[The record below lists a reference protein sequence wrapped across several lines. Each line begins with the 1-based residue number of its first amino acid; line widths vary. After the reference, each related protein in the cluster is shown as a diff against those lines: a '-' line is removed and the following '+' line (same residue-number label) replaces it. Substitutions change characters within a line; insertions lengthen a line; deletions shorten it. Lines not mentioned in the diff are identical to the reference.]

1 MKALVGFAALAV
13 IMAGSALL
21 TKPPGATPRMATV
34 EVVES
39 QFDSA
44 AVYKFRPGRLALIW
58 SDPELAPEVRRTLVP
73 AADIATCCDLVRRR
87 PNEWFTR

>member
-1 MKALVGFAALAV
+1 MKALAGLAALAV

-39 QFDSA
+39 QFDEA
-44 AVYKFRPGRLALIW
+44 PPYIDF
-58 SDPELAPEVRRTLVP
+58 DPNDWR
-73 AADIATCCDLVRRR
+73 
-87 PNEWFTR
+87 